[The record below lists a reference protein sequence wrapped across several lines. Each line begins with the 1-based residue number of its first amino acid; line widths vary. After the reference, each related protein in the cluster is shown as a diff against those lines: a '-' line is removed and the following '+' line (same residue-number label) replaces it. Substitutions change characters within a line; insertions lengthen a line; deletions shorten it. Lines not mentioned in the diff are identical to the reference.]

1 MAEISGAEGSV
12 TFSSGYDDHV
22 FRWNIS
28 YVAEELEVTAF
39 GDTGRE
45 YIGGFK
51 SWSGSCEA
59 WLCDGT
65 SLSAPGTKVSGTFI
79 YATASGP
86 VYYGMKG
93 DVVITSIE
101 PSVHIDGSA
110 RSVVVNFRGSGVP
123 ALSW

>member
-12 TFSSGYDDHV
+12 TLSAGYDEHV

-39 GDTGRE
+39 GDSGRE

-59 WLCDGT
+59 WLSDST
-65 SLSAPGTKVSGTFI
+65 ALVAPGAKVSGTFI
-79 YATASGP
+79 YGTAAATS
-86 VYYGMKG
+86 YGVKG